1 MREPT
6 LPVGQ
11 ERGQARLFQPF
22 SVLAYRRQATTTTE
36 SERRQLGKLGI
47 KRMKNTITVMMQ
59 AETHAAL
66 EKVPA
71 GTVCAQASRLGVYE
85 GEPLLVIA
93 DALLSYAKA
102 YRGRF
107 DGPIA
112 EDNVGAEAF
121 ADMLR
126 GVKTFLDFDGGVA
139 MRRGI
144 TTDSKDNSAM
154 FEIIDAACKAAGIDY
169 QNL

>member
-1 MREPT
+1 M
-6 LPVGQ
+6 Q
-11 ERGQARLFQPF
+11 
-22 SVLAYRRQATTTTE
+22 
-36 SERRQLGKLGI
+36 SE
-47 KRMKNTITVMMQ
+47 TV
-59 AETHAAL
+59 AAL
-66 EKVPA
+66 AKVPA
-71 GTVCAQASRLGVYE
+71 GTVCAQSSRLGVYE

-107 DGPIA
+107 EGPIS
-112 EDNVGAEAF
+112 EDGVGAEAF

-144 TTDSKDNSAM
+144 TTDSKDNGAM
-154 FEIIDAACKAAGIDY
+154 FDIIEATCNAAGIDY

>member
-1 MREPT
+1 
-6 LPVGQ
+6 
-11 ERGQARLFQPF
+11 
-22 SVLAYRRQATTTTE
+22 
-36 SERRQLGKLGI
+36 
-47 KRMKNTITVMMQ
+47 MKNTITVIMQ
-59 AETHAAL
+59 RETSAAL
-66 EKVPA
+66 AKVPA
-71 GTVCAQASRLGVYE
+71 GTVSAQSVRLGVYE

-107 DGPIA
+107 EGPIS
-112 EDNVGAEAF
+112 EDHVGAEAF

-144 TTDSKDNSAM
+144 TTDSKDNGAM
-154 FEIIDAACKAAGIDY
+154 FDIIEATCIAAGIDY
-169 QNL
+169 QEL

>member
-1 MREPT
+1 MMQSET
-6 LPVGQ
+6 
-11 ERGQARLFQPF
+11 
-22 SVLAYRRQATTTTE
+22 VLALSKIPKGTV
-36 SERRQLGKLGI
+36 SERS
-47 KRMKNTITVMMQ
+47 
-59 AETHAAL
+59 A
-66 EKVPA
+66 
-71 GTVCAQASRLGVYE
+71 RLGVYE

-107 DGPIA
+107 DGPIS
-112 EDNVGAEAF
+112 DDRIGADAF

-126 GVKTFLDFDGGVA
+126 GVKTFLDYDGGVA

-144 TTDSKDNSAM
+144 TTDSKDNGAM
-154 FEIIDAACKAAGIDY
+154 FDIIEAACNAAGIDY

>member
-1 MREPT
+1 MQRET
-6 LPVGQ
+6 
-11 ERGQARLFQPF
+11 
-22 SVLAYRRQATTTTE
+22 S
-36 SERRQLGKLGI
+36 
-47 KRMKNTITVMMQ
+47 
-59 AETHAAL
+59 AAL
-66 EKVPA
+66 AKVPA
-71 GTVCAQASRLGVYE
+71 GTVSAQSVRLGVYE

-107 DGPIA
+107 EGPIS
-112 EDNVGAEAF
+112 EDHVGAEAF

-144 TTDSKDNSAM
+144 TTDSKDNGAM
-154 FEIIDAACKAAGIDY
+154 FDIIEATCIAAGIDY
-169 QNL
+169 QEL